1 MKINVFGL
9 GYVGCITATC
19 LANADNK
26 VTGID
31 IDRVKVGIINKGKSP
46 IVEPGLNEAI
56 KLATDSGNL
65 RATSNNIGPADISII
80 CVGTPSNEN
89 GSLQLRYIKKIA
101 EQIGDYIIKNR
112 TYHVV
117 NVRST
122 MLPGT
127 IENVIIP
134 LIETRSGRKAGK
146 DFGICMNPEFMREG
160 VSLHDYYNPPFT
172 LIGQLD
178 NKSGKAIEKLYK
190 GVNASVIKTNIK
202 VAEMIKYSCNC
213 YHALKVSFA
222 NEIGN
227 ICKKLGIDSHE
238 VMEIFCKDTKLNLSS
253 YYLKPG
259 FAYGGSCLP
268 KDLRA
273 IIYKAKELD
282 LEVPLLRAI
291 SRTNEN
297 QIEVAYDLIRKTNKK
312 NVGILGL
319 SFKPGTDDLR
329 ESPMVELVEKLI
341 GKGYKV
347 NIYDKE
353 VSIAKIFGSNKIYIE
368 RVIPHIS
375 TLMKKTVKEVIKNSN
390 VVVIGNKTKEFE
402 NIPQR
407 LFKNK
412 CIVDLVRLNPNIK
425 ERNGNYDG
433 ICW

>member
-9 GYVGCITATC
+9 GYVGCVTATC
-19 LANADNK
+19 LANSGNK

-31 IDRVKVGIINKGKSP
+31 IDRLKVGIINQGKSP
-46 IVEPGLNEAI
+46 IVEPGLKEAI
-56 KLATDSGNL
+56 KMAVDSGNL
-65 RATSNNIGPADISII
+65 RATINNIGPADVSII

-89 GSLQLRYIKKIA
+89 GSLQLTYMKRIA
-101 EQIGDYIIKNR
+101 EQIANYIIKHR

-117 NVRST
+117 NIRST
-122 MLPGT
+122 ILPGT
-127 IENVIIP
+127 IESVILP
-134 LIETRSGRKAGK
+134 LIENLSGKKAGK

-178 NKSGKAIEKLYK
+178 NRSGKIVEKLFK
-190 GVNASVIKTNIK
+190 GVNGSVIRTNIK
-202 VAEMIKYSCNC
+202 VAEMIKYSCNSF
-213 YHALKVSFA
+213 HALKVSFA

-227 ICKKLGIDSHE
+227 ICKKLDIDSHQ
-238 VMEIFCKDTKLNLSS
+238 VMEIFCKDTKLNLSP
-253 YYLKPG
+253 YYMKPG

-273 IIYKAKELD
+273 ITYKAKELD

-291 SRTNEN
+291 SRSNNN
-297 QIEVAYDLIRKTNKK
+297 QIEAAYDLIQKTGKR
-312 NVGILGL
+312 NVGVLGL

-341 GKGYKV
+341 GKGYQV

-353 VSIAKIFGSNKIYIE
+353 VSIAKIFGSNKNYIE
-368 RVIPHIS
+368 RAIPHVS
-375 TLMKKTVKEVIKNSN
+375 TLMKKTVDEVIKNSN
-390 VVVIGNKTKEFE
+390 IIVIGNKTKEFE
-402 NIPQR
+402 SILHKINR
-407 LFKNK
+407 NK
-412 CIVDLVRLNPNIK
+412 HIVDLVRIYSNPK
-425 ERNGNYDG
+425 ERNGYYDG

>member
-1 MKINVFGL
+1 MKVNVFGL
-9 GYVGCITATC
+9 GYVGCITAAC
-19 LANADNK
+19 IANSGNE

-31 IDRVKVGIINKGKSP
+31 IDPLKVRIINQGKSP

-56 KLATDSGNL
+56 KKAVDSGNL
-65 RATSNNIGPADISII
+65 RGKSNINGPADVSVI

-89 GSLQLRYIKKIA
+89 GSLQLKYIKRIA
-101 EQIGDYIIKNR
+101 EQIGGYIIKYKN
-112 TYHVV
+112 YHVV
-117 NVRST
+117 NIRST
-122 MLPGT
+122 IIPGT

-134 LIETRSGRKAGK
+134 VIETRSGKKAGK

-178 NKSGKAIEKLYK
+178 TRSGKVVEKLFK
-190 GVNASVIKTNIK
+190 GVNSSVIHTNIK
-202 VAEMIKYSCNC
+202 VAEMIKYSCNTF
-213 YHALKVSFA
+213 HALKVSFA

-227 ICKKLGIDSHE
+227 ICKGLDIDSHR
-238 VMEIFCKDTKLNLSS
+238 VMEIFCKDAKLNLSS

-273 IIYKAKELD
+273 IIYKAKEMD

-291 SRTNEN
+291 SRTNDK
-297 QIEVAYDLIRKTNKK
+297 QIEVAYDLIRKTGKK

-319 SFKPGTDDLR
+319 SFKQNTDDLR
-329 ESPMVELVEKLI
+329 ESPMVALVEKLI
-341 GKGYKV
+341 GKGY
-347 NIYDKE
+347 NLSIYDKE
-353 VSIAKIFGSNKIYIE
+353 VSIAKIFGSNKNYIE

-375 TLMKKTVKEVIKNSN
+375 TLMKKSINKVIENSN
-390 VVVIGNKTKEFE
+390 VVVIGNKSTEFE
-402 NIPQR
+402 SIPRR
-407 LFKNK
+407 LFKSK
-412 CIVDLVRLNPNIK
+412 HVIDLVRLYPEPK

>member
-19 LANADNK
+19 LANAGNK

-31 IDRVKVGIINKGKSP
+31 IDRVKVTIINKGKSP

-56 KLATDSGNL
+56 KTATDSGNL
-65 RATSNNIGPADISII
+65 RATANHIPPAEISII

-89 GSLQLRYIKKIA
+89 GSLQLGFIKKIA
-101 EQIGDYIIKNR
+101 EQIAEYIIKNGS
-112 TYHVV
+112 YHVV

-122 MLPGT
+122 ILPGT
-127 IENVIIP
+127 IENVIVP
-134 LIETRSGRKAGK
+134 LIETRSGKKAGK

-160 VSLHDYYNPPFT
+160 VSLYDYYNPPFT

-178 NKSGKAIEKLYK
+178 SRSGKPIEKLYK
-190 GVNASVIKTNIK
+190 GVNGSVIKTNIK
-202 VAEMIKYSCNC
+202 VAEIIKYSCNA

-227 ICKKLGIDSHE
+227 ICKKLSIDSHE
-238 VMEIFCKDTKLNLSS
+238 VMDIFCKDTKLNLSS

-273 IIYKAKELD
+273 ITYKAKELD

-291 SRTNEN
+291 SRTNDN
-297 QIEVAYDLIRKTNKK
+297 QIEIAYDLIRKTERK

-329 ESPMVELVEKLI
+329 ESPMVELAEKLI

-347 NIYDKE
+347 NIYDRE

-375 TLMKKTVKEVIKNSN
+375 TLMKKTVKEVLKNSD

-402 NIPQR
+402 NIPKI
-407 LFKNK
+407 LFKSK
-412 CIVDLVRLNPNIK
+412 YIIDLVRLHKIPNEMK
-425 ERNGNYDG
+425 GNYDG

>member
-19 LANADNK
+19 LANAGNK

-31 IDRVKVGIINKGKSP
+31 IDRIKVGIINKGKSP

-56 KLATDSGNL
+56 KMAIDSGNL
-65 RATSNNIGPADISII
+65 RAAVNNIGPADISII

-89 GSLQLRYIKKIA
+89 GSLQLRYIKKIS
-101 EQIGDYIIKNR
+101 EQIAYYIMKNR
-112 TYHVV
+112 AYHVM
-117 NVRST
+117 NIRST
-122 MLPGT
+122 ILPGT

-134 LIETRSGRKAGK
+134 LIEHRSGKKAGK

-160 VSLHDYYNPPFT
+160 VSLKDYYNPPFT

-178 NKSGKAIEKLYK
+178 NRSGKAIEKLYK
-190 GVNASVIKTNIK
+190 GVNGPIIKTNIK

-213 YHALKVSFA
+213 FHALKVSFA

-227 ICKKLGIDSHE
+227 ICKILGIDGHE
-238 VMEIFCKDTKLNLSS
+238 VMDIFCRDTKLNLSP

-273 IIYKAKELD
+273 IVYKARELD

-291 SRTNEN
+291 SRTNDK
-297 QIEVAYDLIRKTNKK
+297 QIEIAYDLIRKTNKK

-375 TLMKKTVKEVIKNSN
+375 TLMKKTVHEVLKHSN
-390 VVVIGNKTKEFE
+390 VVVIGNKSKEFE
-402 NIPQR
+402 NMPR
-407 LFKNK
+407 RVFKNK
-412 CIVDLVRLNPNIK
+412 YIVDLVRLFPDPK

>member
-1 MKINVFGL
+1 M
-9 GYVGCITATC
+9 
-19 LANADNK
+19 
-26 VTGID
+26 
-31 IDRVKVGIINKGKSP
+31 
-46 IVEPGLNEAI
+46 AI
-56 KLATDSGNL
+56 DSGNL
-65 RATSNNIGPADISII
+65 KATVNNIGPAEISII
-80 CVGTPSNEN
+80 CVGTPSNDN

-101 EQIGDYIIKNR
+101 EQIADYIVKNK

-122 MLPGT
+122 ILPGT
-127 IENVIIP
+127 IEDVIIP
-134 LIETRSGRKAGK
+134 LVETRSGRKAGK

-178 NKSGKAIEKLYK
+178 TRSGKTIEKLYK
-190 GVNASVIKTNIK
+190 GVNGSVIKTNIK
-202 VAEMIKYSCNC
+202 VAEMIKYSCNT

-273 IIYKAKELD
+273 ILYKAKELD
-282 LEVPLLRAI
+282 LEVPLLSSI
-291 SRTNEN
+291 SRTNDN
-297 QIEVAYDLIRKTNKK
+297 QIEVAYNMIRKTNKK
-312 NVGILGL
+312 NVGIIGL

-375 TLMKKTVKEVIKNSN
+375 TLMKKTVNEVLKNSN

-402 NIPQR
+402 KIPQR
-407 LFKNK
+407 LLKNK
-412 CIVDLVRLNPNIK
+412 YIIDLVRLYPKPK
-425 ERNGNYDG
+425 ERNGNYNG